1 MTEQSLYERIGG
13 VNAISMVV
21 DRFSDEVVKNPKLNV
36 NPALKKWNQSGK
48 LPGLKFM
55 RTLWICQAAGGPF
68 QYTGKDMHEAHKD
81 LHITSEEFDEVG
93 AEIARALDDFNVP
106 EREKQEV
113 LAAVQIGTLLGELSA
128 ALIGAGLLSVML
140 FSLLALMLL
149 GDREQSEKER
159 STSVARSPNEHTS
172 KEATNLTDVSFVPR
186 PSSSLAMPPCGPV
199 LPSWLF

>member
-1 MTEQSLYERIGG
+1 MKNGRGLCVTPTRISLLEGVKWLCCGRRPPGYFSPSQTMRRTEGKSSSLLLSFSWRRLFLEVKKGVTMTEQSLYERIGG
-13 VNAISMVV
+13 VNAITMVV

-36 NPALKKWNQSGK
+36 NPALKEWNQSGK

-93 AEIARALDDFNVP
+93 AEIARALDHFNVP

-113 LAAVQIGTLLGELSA
+113 LAAI
-128 ALIGAGLLSVML
+128 
-140 FSLLALMLL
+140 
-149 GDREQSEKER
+149 
-159 STSVARSPNEHTS
+159 VARKTEVVN
-172 KEATNLTDVSFVPR
+172 
-186 PSSSLAMPPCGPV
+186 G
-199 LPSWLF
+199 